1 LRSFEQNLPEFERR
15 GIQVVGIS
23 TDPPETTRE
32 WLEKAGFTFPILSD
46 AKTEVLRRYD
56 LLHAGG
62 GQGADVARP
71 AEILIDP
78 SGTVRWL
85 DLTEDY
91 RVRARPETVL
101 AEFDRLAK

>member
-1 LRSFEQNLPEFERR
+1 MA
-15 GIQVVGIS
+15 IS
-23 TDPPETTRE
+23 ADAPNVSRE
-32 WLEKAGFTFPILSD
+32 HVAKMGWTITVLSDEKA
-46 AKTEVLRRYD
+46 EVARRYD

-62 GQGADVARP
+62 AQGADIARP

-78 SGTVRWL
+78 TGTVRWL

-101 AEFDRLAK
+101 QVFDGLKGSPSPDQQ